1 MAKKRAVFLDRDGV
15 IVEQVAGY
23 VNRPEDL
30 VFVPRAPEA
39 IARLNACGL
48 PVVVAT
54 NQAGVAKGFLTLATL
69 DAIHERLREELAARG
84 ARLDAI
90 YACPHF
96 PEATIPESAQDCDCR
111 KPGTGML
118 EQAARELGLNLK
130 TSYLVGDMT
139 ADLLAGKRAGCRT
152 ILVQTGFGGSD
163 GRYEV
168 EPDLVA
174 PDLFAAVELI
184 LAEVA
189 ACKA

>member
-15 IVEQVAGY
+15 IVEQTEGY

-30 VFVPRAPEA
+30 VFVPRAAEA

-69 DAIHERLREELAARG
+69 DAIHDRLREQLAARG

-90 YACPHF
+90 YACPHV
-96 PEATIPESAQDCDCR
+96 PEATIPEFAHDCDCR

-118 EQAARELGLNLK
+118 DQAARELGLDLEI
-130 TSYLVGDMT
+130 SYLVGDMT

-152 ILVQTGFGGSD
+152 ILVKTGFGGSD

-174 PDLFAAVELI
+174 PDLFAAVDLI

>member
-15 IVEQVAGY
+15 IVEQTEGY

-69 DAIHERLREELAARG
+69 DAIHDRLREELAARG

-96 PEATIPESAQDCDCR
+96 PEATIPEFAQDCDCR

-118 EQAARELGLNLK
+118 EQAARELGLNLE

-152 ILVQTGFGGSD
+152 ILVKTGFGGSD

-168 EPDLVA
+168 EADLVA
-174 PDLFAAVELI
+174 SDLFAAVDLI
-184 LAEVA
+184 LADVA
-189 ACKA
+189 PCKA